1 MKKTKIVTILIAVLV
16 IVFLLMGPYFI
27 LKEGE
32 LAVVTRFGKI
42 IKTENEAGLKL
53 KVPIVDHVRKYPKKI
68 QSWDGDAQRLPTE
81 ENQFILVDV
90 TARWKITNS
99 KLFYESVGT
108 IPQAHSRLDDIIN
121 SSVRKIVARNSLRES
136 VRTSNIINEI
146 ERKDVYRSEPS
157 SPDEEDG
164 EQLAEV
170 STFTKTVYPEI
181 QKGRTNLSDE
191 MLVQAKENTSAYGIE
206 LIDIIVR
213 QIKYSTDLTVSVYN
227 RMIKERNQIAQAFRS
242 QGEGEKAEWMGK
254 MERELLTIQSDAERQ
269 AKEIKAKADAIA
281 LDIRNK
287 AYNRDAEFAEFWI
300 ALTQYQNLLPKMK
313 KILTTDFEFF
323 NYLYKKTGK

>member
-1 MKKTKIVTILIAVLV
+1 MKKTRVVTILIVVLV
-16 IVFLLMGPYFI
+16 IIFLLMGPYFI

-42 IKTENEAGLKL
+42 VKTENEAGLKF
-53 KVPIVDHVRKYPKKI
+53 KVPIVDHVMRYPKKI

-81 ENQFILVDV
+81 ENQFIWVDI
-90 TARWKITNS
+90 TARWKIIDS

-157 SPDEEDG
+157 STDEEDG
-164 EQLAEV
+164 EKLAEI

-181 QKGRTNLSDE
+181 QKGRTKLSDE
-191 MLVQAKENTSAYGIE
+191 MLVEAKENTFAYGIE

-269 AKEIKAKADAIA
+269 AKEIKAKADATA
-281 LDIRNK
+281 LEIRNK
-287 AYNRDAEFAEFWI
+287 AYNRDSEFAEFWI
-300 ALTQYQNLLPKMK
+300 ALTQYQTLLPQMK
-313 KILTTDFEFF
+313 KILTTDLEFF
-323 NYLYKKTGK
+323 NYLYKKTGR